1 MGFKKNLFCFLFK
14 KTKKYEIRKKKVV
27 FLIVSESRPGVTRLS
42 LTSCGE
48 RERAPCRLS
57 GCPAPRAVFL
67 YILPFFLL
75 VRESRVVKWLRVK
88 WLQTGGTVS
97 KCGRIPNAW
106 TKVELGES
114 LIMDKIFGNEIRLKT
129 TSGKII
135 RQKCFLQN
143 IYYDSF
149 VRQIPFVDSV
159 VPCSRRILPRCWLQ
173 RRWWY
178 IKMVLLS
185 VDRATCL
192 IYFLCS
198 WRVTLHDA
206 NGTIII

>member
-42 LTSCGE
+42 LTSRGE
-48 RERAPCRLS
+48 REGAMPFERLPS
-57 GCPAPRAVFL
+57 PPGRFSL
-67 YILPFFLL
+67 YFTVFLL